1 MKRNKWVAM
10 MLTLVLTTVVGCS
23 SGGNS
28 NSNVASESNSAPS
41 ESKTAQNAEGKFDPP
56 VTITTARPVGGDY
69 TFYNGEDIQNNVHNT
84 WAKDKLGIEIK
95 DLWNT
100 ADNDSY
106 HTKLRLSLTTQ
117 DQLPD
122 VFIVQDVN
130 LIADLIQ
137 SGKVKDIGED
147 FDKYA
152 SERIKKVYSDNSSAL
167 NQVKKGS
174 ELLGLPIFSGGDGT
188 NPVLWIRQDWLD
200 KLKLKAPTTI
210 EEFETVMDAFTNQDP
225 DGNGIK
231 DTFGFSL
238 STRNGFSNWM
248 SDVSFIFG
256 AYTGKFIP
264 FHWQKAD
271 DGSLKY
277 GSIQPEIKTGLGKL
291 SEWYKKGYLDPE
303 MAAIDEVKAT
313 ESFIQ
318 GKSGMIAAPFWAGGS
333 NGWPLGDVKGNN
345 PDAKL
350 RAYVLPTGPD
360 GKSARY
366 TGLVN
371 ERKVM
376 MFNKDFK
383 HMDAFFLYMD
393 KIYDNPFET
402 GDFKDGWFEGYDYAI
417 VDGKPEYDSK
427 KFPTPNEKV
436 ASSSKYALFWNT
448 PSIPFEGSVNYD
460 YIYKGG
466 EPTKRAHREILVQDK
481 EQIRAGALNYEMSG
495 INAPTE
501 FLGAP
506 TETMRSKGENLKTME
521 LETFAKIIYGNEPLD
536 QFDKFV
542 ADYRSKGGDQIE
554 KEVNEWY
561 KSVNP

>member
-1 MKRNKWVAM
+1 M
-10 MLTLVLTTVVGCS
+10 LTTVVGCS
-23 SGGNS
+23 SGNGSSNDGNV
-28 NSNVASESNSAPS
+28 SNVPGEGAKSV
-41 ESKTAQNAEGKFDPP
+41 QNADGKFEPP
-56 VTITTARPVGGDY
+56 ITITTARPVGGDY
-69 TFYNGEDIQNNVHNT
+69 TFINGEDINNNVHNK

-100 ADNDSY
+100 TDNAAY

-122 VFIVQDVN
+122 VFIVQDPN

-137 SGKVKDIGED
+137 SGKVKDISKD
-147 FDKYA
+147 FEEYA
-152 SERIKKVYSDNSSAL
+152 SGRIKKIYDDNSASL
-167 NQVKKGS
+167 NQVKDG
-174 ELLGLPIFSGGDGT
+174 EQLLGLPIFAAGDGT
-188 NPVLWIRQDWLD
+188 NPVLWVRQDWLD
-200 KLKLKAPTTI
+200 KLNLQAPATI
-210 EEFETVMDAFTNQDP
+210 DEFEKVMDAFTNQDP
-225 DGNGIK
+225 DGNGEK

-238 STRNGFSNWM
+238 SGRNGYANWM
-248 SDVSFIFG
+248 SDASFVFG

-264 FHWQKAD
+264 GTWQQGD

-277 GSIQPEIKTGLGKL
+277 GSVQPEIKNGLGKL
-291 SEWYKKGYLDPE
+291 QEWYKKGYLDPE
-303 MAAIDEVKAT
+303 LAAIDEVKAT

-318 GKSGMIAAPFWAGGS
+318 GKSGMIAAPFWAY
-333 NGWPLGDVKGNN
+333 GWPLGDVKGTN

-350 RAYVLPTGPD
+350 EAYTLPTGTD

-366 TGLVN
+366 TGYVN
-371 ERKVM
+371 EGKVM

-383 HMDAFFLYMD
+383 HMDAFFYYMD

-402 GDFKDGWFEGYDYAI
+402 GEFKDGFFEGYDYAI

-427 KFPTPNEKV
+427 KFPTPLEAA
-436 ASSSKYALFWNT
+436 ASSSKYNLFWNV
-448 PSIPFEGSVNYD
+448 PAIPFAGSANYD
-460 YIYKGG
+460 YMFNGG
-466 EPTKRAHREILVQDK
+466 EPTTRAHREIMTQDP
-481 EQIRAGALNYEMSG
+481 EMVRAGALNYQMTG

-506 TETMRSKGENLKTME
+506 TETMRSNGDNLKTME

-536 QFDKFV
+536 QFDTFV
-542 ADYRSKGGDQIE
+542 ADWKSKGGDKIE
-554 KEVNEWY
+554 QEVNEWY

>member
-1 MKRNKWVAM
+1 MPTA
-10 MLTLVLTTVVGCS
+10 
-23 SGGNS
+23 NS
-28 NSNVASESNSAPS
+28 ILRLRLR
-41 ESKTAQNAEGKFDPP
+41 PP
-56 VTITTARPVGGDY
+56 VQWVGDY
-69 TFYNGEDIQNNVHNT
+69 TFINGEDINNNVHNK

-95 DLWNT
+95 DLWDT
-100 ADNDSY
+100 ADNAAY

-137 SGKVKDIGED
+137 SGKVKDIGQD
-147 FDKYA
+147 FDNYA
-152 SERIKKVYSDNSSAL
+152 SDRIKKIYADNSSAL
-167 NQVKKGS
+167 NQVKQGKQ
-174 ELLGLPIFSGGDGT
+174 LLGLPIFSGGDGT

-200 KLKLKAPTTI
+200 KLNLKAPTTI
-210 EEFETVMDAFTNQDP
+210 EEFETVMDAFTNKDP
-225 DGNGIK
+225 DGNGKK

-238 STRNGFSNWM
+238 SARNGFSNWM

-264 FHWQKAD
+264 GAWQKAD

-277 GSIQPEIKTGLGKL
+277 GSVQPEIKTGLGKL
-291 SEWYKKGYLDPE
+291 AEWYKKGYLDPE
-303 MAAIDEVKAT
+303 LAAIDEVKAT

-318 GKSGMIAAPFWAGGS
+318 GKSGMIAAPFWAD
-333 NGWPLGDVKGNN
+333 GWPLGDVKGTN
-345 PDAKL
+345 PNAKL

-366 TGLVN
+366 TGYVN
-371 ERKVM
+371 EGKVM

-383 HMDAFFLYMD
+383 HMDAFFLYLD

-417 VDGKPEYDSK
+417 VDGKPVYDSK
-427 KFPTPNEKV
+427 KFPKPLEKA
-436 ASSSKYALFWNT
+436 ASSSKYNLFWNT
-448 PSIPFEGSVNYD
+448 PSIPFQGSANYE
-460 YIYKGG
+460 YIFKGG
-466 EPTKRAHREILVQDK
+466 EPTTRAHREILTADK
-481 EQIRAGALNYEMSG
+481 EQVRAGALNFEMTG

-506 TETMRSKGENLKTME
+506 TETMRSNGDNLKTME

-536 QFDKFV
+536 KFDSFV
-542 ADYRSKGGDQIE
+542 SDWKSKGGDQIE

>member
-1 MKRNKWVAM
+1 

-23 SGGNS
+23 SGGNG
-28 NSNVASESNSAPS
+28 NSNAGSESNTSGS
-41 ESKTAQNAEGKFDPP
+41 ETKTAQDASGKFNPP
-56 VTITTARPVGGDY
+56 ITITTARVVGSDY
-69 TFYNGEDIQNNVHNT
+69 TFINGEDINNNVHNK

-95 DLWNT
+95 DLWDT
-100 ADNDSY
+100 ADNAAY

-137 SGKVKDIGED
+137 SGKVKDISQD
-147 FDKYA
+147 FDNYA
-152 SERIKKVYSDNSSAL
+152 TDRIKKVYADNSGAL
-167 NQVKKGS
+167 NQVKQGKQ
-174 ELLGLPIFSGGDGT
+174 LMGLPIFSGGDGT

-200 KLKLKAPTTI
+200 KLNLKAPTTI

-225 DGNGIK
+225 DGNGKK

-238 STRNGFSNWM
+238 SARNGFSNWM

-264 FHWQKAD
+264 GAWQKAD

-277 GSIQPEIKTGLGKL
+277 GSVQPEIKTGLGKL
-291 SEWYKKGYLDPE
+291 QEWYKKGYLDPE
-303 MAAIDEVKAT
+303 LAALDEVKAT

-318 GKSGMIAAPFWAGGS
+318 GKSGMIAAPFWS
-333 NGWPLGDVKGNN
+333 YGWPLGDVKGSN
-345 PDAKL
+345 PNAKL
-350 RAYVLPTGPD
+350 RAYKLPTGPD

-366 TGLVN
+366 TGYVN
-371 ERKVM
+371 EGKVM

-383 HMDAFFLYMD
+383 NMDAFFLYLD

-402 GDFKDGWFEGYDYAI
+402 GDFKDGFFEGYDYAI
-417 VDGKPEYDSK
+417 VDGKPVYDSK
-427 KFPTPNEKV
+427 KFPKPLEAA
-436 ASSSKYALFWNT
+436 ASSGKYNLFWNT
-448 PSIPFEGSVNYD
+448 PAIPFQGSADYD
-460 YIYKGG
+460 YIFKGG
-466 EPTKRAHREILVQDK
+466 EPTTRSHKQILSQDK
-481 EQIRAGALNYEMSG
+481 EMIRAGALNFEMTNT
-495 INAPTE
+495 NAPTE

-506 TETMRSKGENLKTME
+506 TETMRNKGDNLKTME

-536 QFDKFV
+536 KFDTFV
-542 ADYRSKGGDQIE
+542 TDWKSKGGDQIE
-554 KEVNEWY
+554 KEVNEWF